1 MEEGGHGT
9 TAPGPPPPARRSRAW
24 VGAALVALALLAP
37 FALRGPIVTALAA
50 RALEEPGVRC
60 PRIALDVAWDLSSA
74 TAGPTTCRFGQG
86 AREVEASVPSGAT
99 VTLAGLRPTGVSVPE
114 LTLALPVADDR
125 ELEDV
130 GQALLDGNVPEPLQ
144 RGLDGLARLAEQRE
158 IPPITVDAIRVRR
171 GARTL
176 DAYDFVLEPG
186 GEGEGGRRLVF
197 RLGSIAPPALGER
210 RLEVAARVAGLEGE
224 AERARAQIRGRIELV
239 LELGPLGVTR
249 GLDFRLDGHGLD
261 GSDARYE
268 LWLEEGER
276 LREIRD
282 HLIAL
287 RARRAERLERRQ
299 ERSEE
304 LAGRVH
310 ALADRLRERMG
321 EGDEPDAGSLGQEGE
336 P

>member
-1 MEEGGHGT
+1 
-9 TAPGPPPPARRSRAW
+9 
-24 VGAALVALALLAP
+24 VLLAP

-50 RALEEPGVRC
+50 SALEERGVRC
-60 PRIALDVAWDLSSA
+60 PRIALDVSWDLSSA
-74 TAGPTTCRFGQG
+74 TAGPTTCRFGEG
-86 AREVEASVPSGAT
+86 EREVEAGLPSGAS
-99 VTLAGLRPTGVSVPE
+99 VTLAGLRPTAVTLPE
-114 LTLALPVADDR
+114 LTIALPATSDR

-130 GQALLDGNVPEPLQ
+130 GQALLDGSVPEPMQ

-158 IPPITVDAIRVRR
+158 IPPVRVDALRVRR

-186 GEGEGGRRLVF
+186 GDGEGGRRLVF

-210 RLEVAARVAGLEGE
+210 RLEVAARVADLEGE
-224 AERARAQIRGRIELV
+224 ATRAHAEIRGRIELV

-249 GLDFRLDGHGLD
+249 GLAFRLTGHALD
-261 GSDARYE
+261 GADARYE

-282 HLIAL
+282 RMVAL

-299 ERSEE
+299 ERAAELSE
-304 LAGRVH
+304 RVH
-310 ALADRLRERMG
+310 GLAERLRGRLG
-321 EGDEPDAGSLGQEGE
+321 ESVEEADAGPEG
-336 P
+336 PRGGP